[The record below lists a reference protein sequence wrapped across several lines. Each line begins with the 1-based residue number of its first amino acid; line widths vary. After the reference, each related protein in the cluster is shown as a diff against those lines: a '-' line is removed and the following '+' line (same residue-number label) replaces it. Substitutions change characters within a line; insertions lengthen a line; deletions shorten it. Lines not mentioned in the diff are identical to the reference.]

1 MTESTF
7 AIHQSSC
14 KNPKVS
20 GIYIHIP
27 FCKQACSY
35 CDFYFLTRGELRQ
48 PFVDALV
55 SEIESYRSSTFTKET
70 VRTIYMGGGTPSLLN
85 QQQLESIFEALHE
98 VFDINAVEI
107 TMELN
112 PDDVTP
118 DYLSMIQ
125 NLGVN
130 RASMGIQSFD
140 KKLLEFMHRAH
151 NPEEAFKALKALQNT
166 GFPSFT
172 ADLIYGN
179 PGQSLEIL
187 ERDIDKLLRFDPPH
201 ISAYSLTVEPNTRL
215 GKQVEL
221 GRIKAPGDDHVS
233 EHFDLVRE
241 KLAGAGIEQYEVS
254 NFSKPGKEAVHNS
267 NYWNH
272 ENYVGLGP
280 SAHSFWWDEAGASR
294 WQNQA
299 NLKKYL
305 NNKPEVYREEEEKLS
320 KNSLAEERLMLG
332 LRTKWGIS
340 KENIR
345 ERYGYRFTNSQQEWM
360 NKQIENGF
368 LKKNEDVLRMTT
380 EGLKISDHL
389 IVDLLSKSE

>member
-1 MTESTF
+1 
-7 AIHQSSC
+7 
-14 KNPKVS
+14 
-20 GIYIHIP
+20 
-27 FCKQACSY
+27 
-35 CDFYFLTRGELRQ
+35 
-48 PFVDALV
+48 
-55 SEIESYRSSTFTKET
+55 
-70 VRTIYMGGGTPSLLN
+70 
-85 QQQLESIFEALHE
+85 
-98 VFDINAVEI
+98 
-107 TMELN
+107 
-112 PDDVTP
+112 
-118 DYLSMIQ
+118 MIQ